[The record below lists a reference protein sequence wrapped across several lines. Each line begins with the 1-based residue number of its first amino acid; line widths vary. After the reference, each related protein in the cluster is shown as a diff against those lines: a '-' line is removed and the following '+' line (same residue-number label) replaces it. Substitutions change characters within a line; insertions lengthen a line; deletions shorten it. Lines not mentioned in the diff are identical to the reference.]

1 MSGIWVRSFL
11 TLRDGVEG
19 VSWTASVAS
28 PSFSG
33 DNARLPG
40 LGATGLD
47 EVLGIET
54 LGLSSAAAIVGASDE
69 VSEAMDFSLATD
81 GGVYIGFGSA
91 C

>member
-19 VSWTASVAS
+19 TASVAS
-28 PSFSG
+28 PSLSG

-54 LGLSSAAAIVGASDE
+54 LGLSSAAAIVGASDK
-69 VSEAMDFSLATD
+69 VLEATDFSLATE
-81 GGVYIGFGSA
+81 GGVYIDFGAA